1 MGDKRETGAPNKN
14 PGPGY
19 YQPEDGIIHESAPQW
34 KFSDNP
40 QGNHEGPS
48 INQNKLGPGSYNFVP
63 FLGEGP

>member
-34 KFSDNP
+34 KFSENP

-48 INQNKLGPGSYNFVP
+48 IN
-63 FLGEGP
+63 